1 MLTLFLPVLSGLHIA
16 VLLTFGNGG
25 VRIQGL
31 LKGGTR
37 SLTRKHIKPAVY
49 TPTISWVGQDLLDV
63 RPASRNWALNITAA
77 PLGKLSS
84 LLRSEG

>member
-1 MLTLFLPVLSGLHIA
+1 MLTLFLPVLSRLHVA

-25 VRIQGL
+25 VHVQGL

-49 TPTISWVGQDLLDV
+49 PNH
-63 RPASRNWALNITAA
+63 P
-77 PLGKLSS
+77 PPPP
-84 LLRSEG
+84 